1 MNAYMGGQECLHAF
15 LASGI
20 GDGECS
26 ASCPKH
32 FAHGG
37 NSSAYWLTF
46 IKPEILAIKQTL
58 HFIFKESNNSLEYH
72 NTQYTKICTEDRE

>member
-1 MNAYMGGQECLHAF
+1 
-15 LASGI
+15 
-20 GDGECS
+20 
-26 ASCPKH
+26 
-32 FAHGG
+32 
-37 NSSAYWLTF
+37 LTF